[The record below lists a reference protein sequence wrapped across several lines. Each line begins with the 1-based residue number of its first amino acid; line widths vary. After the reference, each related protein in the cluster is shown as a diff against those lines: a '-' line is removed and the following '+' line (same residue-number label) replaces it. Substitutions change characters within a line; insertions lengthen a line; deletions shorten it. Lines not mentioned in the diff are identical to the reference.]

1 MLIHIIK
8 SDSSVNDEM
17 DEGALIEQ
25 TITNSLKMK
34 VKFLTLIMKMFRTL
48 REENELIMKL
58 KGFCPG
64 NKIPKG
70 ILMEGPEAIKSEL
83 GRYQLAKELDKQNE
97 KMPN

>member
-1 MLIHIIK
+1 
-8 SDSSVNDEM
+8 M

-83 GRYQLAKELDKQNE
+83 GRYHLAKELDKLNE
-97 KMPN
+97 KMPD